1 MRQLIEIFDVAFAAA
16 HSRTVELL
24 AQTSDEF
31 LYVRPRE
38 LPKTFTMFT
47 VGEYI
52 LRSAASV
59 EQTMGGITRRL
70 WDDPFEWTLPEKL
83 HTAELI
89 RSYLDEV
96 EVSRVEAFAFLS
108 SDEDLLKQMPAPVDI
123 KPIAA
128 ILTETLSRA
137 EHFQGRAF
145 AVFQMHSDLKLPHR
159 Q

>member
-1 MRQLIEIFDVAFAAA
+1 MRQLIEIFDGAFVAA
-16 HSRTVELL
+16 HGRTVELL
-24 AQTSDEF
+24 TQTPDDD
-31 LYVRPRE
+31 LYRRPRE
-38 LPKTFTMFT
+38 LPRTFTMFT

-83 HTAELI
+83 NTVEMV
-89 RSYLDEV
+89 RGYLDEV
-96 EVSRVEAFAFLS
+96 EASRIEAFAFLR
-108 SDEDLLKQMPAPVDI
+108 SDEDLLKKTPAPIDI

-128 ILTETLSRA
+128 ILTETLARA

-145 AVFQMHSDLKLPHR
+145 AVFQMLSDLKLPHR